1 MRRTLAAGLLAAALA
16 LPAAQAVAHAS
27 TATGAPTRAGTVK
40 PRSDAWEAKVLKLTN
55 ARRAAHDR
63 KALRASRCADG
74 FAERWT
80 KHLATKRVLEH
91 QSLDPFFGCPHTSS
105 AGENIAYG
113 YDTPRALVSAWMH
126 SKGHRANILSRH
138 FNRIGVSGWRATD
151 GVTYATQDF
160 LGG

>member
-1 MRRTLAAGLLAAALA
+1 
-16 LPAAQAVAHAS
+16 V
-27 TATGAPTRAGTVK
+27 V
-40 PRSDAWEAKVLKLTN
+40 KLTN

-63 KALRASRCADG
+63 EPLKANRCADG

-80 KHLATKRVLEH
+80 KHMATKRVLKH

-138 FNRIGVSGWRATD
+138 FNRIGISGWRSAN

>member
-1 MRRTLAAGLLAAALA
+1 MIRTLDP
-16 LPAAQAVAHAS
+16 LPS
-27 TATGAPTRAGTVK
+27 TRNCPSLSR
-40 PRSDAWEAKVLKLTN
+40 RSSNSSDSTS
-55 ARRAAHDR
+55 HDR
-63 KALRASRCADG
+63 KPLRANRCADG

-80 KHLATKRVLEH
+80 KHMATKRVLEH
-91 QSLDPFFGCPHTSS
+91 QSVDPFFGCPHTSS